1 MIGRRRKTGGRKK
14 KRRNNGGG
22 GIPVK
27 IIRKKSLMDVNEG
40 Q

>member
-14 KRRNNGGG
+14 KKRNNGGG

-27 IIRKKSLMDVNEG
+27 IICKKSLMDVNEG